1 MSIDKRQISAFEEFL
16 WKEERAR
23 ATVEKYLREVLQFAA
38 WLQDEPINKEAVARW
53 KEFLLTRKK
62 YRPSTISGKLTALDR
77 FFSFLGQEEC
87 RVKHLRLQRQL
98 FREDKR
104 ELSQKE
110 YQKLIA
116 TAYAEGKERLGLLM
130 ETICSTGIRVSEVRY
145 ITLEAVEQGRAEISL
160 KGKIRII
167 LIPGKLRRKLIKYS
181 RRRKILFGEIFLTKS
196 GRSLSRKQIWTE
208 MKRICRKAGVEE
220 SKVFPHNLRHLFARM
235 FYQVSRD
242 ITKLAD
248 VLGHSSIDTT
258 RIYLVSTGYEHIKI
272 LDKLHLIL

>member
-1 MSIDKRQISAFEEFL
+1 MTVNEQEIKNDLYEAVNGEWLKAAKIPDDKPATGGFNDLVDEIDKQL
-16 WKEERAR
+16 M
-23 ATVEKYLREVLQFAA
+23 
-38 WLQDEPINKEAVARW
+38 DD
-53 KEFLLTRKK
+53 
-62 YRPSTISGKLTALDR
+62 LD
-77 FFSFLGQEEC
+77 
-87 RVKHLRLQRQL
+87 
-98 FREDKR
+98 
-104 ELSQKE
+104 
-110 YQKLIA
+110 
-116 TAYAEGKERLGLLM
+116 AYAEGKERLGLLM

-208 MKRICRKAGVEE
+208 MKRICRKAGAEE

-258 RIYLVSTGYEHIKI
+258 RIYLVSTGYEHTKI
-272 LDKLHLIL
+272 LDKLRLIL

>member
-1 MSIDKRQISAFEEFL
+1 MGIDKRQISAFEEFL

-62 YRPSTISGKLTALDR
+62 YRPSTINGKLTALDR
-77 FFSFLGQEEC
+77 FFSFLGQAEC

-110 YQKLIA
+110 YQKLIG

-181 RRRKILFGEIFLTKS
+181 RQRKILFGEIFLTKS
-196 GRSLSRKQIWTE
+196 GRSLSRKQIWAE

-258 RIYLVSTGYEHIKI
+258 RIYLVSTGYEHTKI
-272 LDKLHLIL
+272 LDKLRLIL